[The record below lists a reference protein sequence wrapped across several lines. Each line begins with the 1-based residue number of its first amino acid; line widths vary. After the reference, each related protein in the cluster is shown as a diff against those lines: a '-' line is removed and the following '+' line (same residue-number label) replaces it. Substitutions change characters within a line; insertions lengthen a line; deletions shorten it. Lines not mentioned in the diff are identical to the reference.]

1 MEGLGKELLGEIES
15 LDKLFKTEVD
25 YHIKRL
31 KRTFKKNQN
40 HTKYKQTNK
49 FTLLR
54 LSGITNKKWNNE
66 NVQVNNEE
74 ILFSLTKSSV
84 V

>member
-15 LDKLFKTEVD
+15 LDKLFKTEVA

-40 HTKYKQTNK
+40 HTKYKQTS
-49 FTLLR
+49 TLFYVSLASQIISETMKM
-54 LSGITNKKWNNE
+54 LKSITRKYFF
-66 NVQVNNEE
+66 
-74 ILFSLTKSSV
+74 L
-84 V
+84 